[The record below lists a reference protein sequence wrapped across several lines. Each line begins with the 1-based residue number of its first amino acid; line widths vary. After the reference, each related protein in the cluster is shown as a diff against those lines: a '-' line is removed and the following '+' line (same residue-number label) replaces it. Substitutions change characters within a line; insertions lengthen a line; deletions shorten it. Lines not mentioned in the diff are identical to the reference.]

1 MAKSNR
7 RALIEERIEEYIR
20 LSDEIRY
27 YKQEIDR
34 LESEIGKVSSLL
46 FRDRPKEY
54 IEDVLSVLADMMNE
68 HLYDLGYDMLA
79 TLIRKYYEDYDL
91 FMDERKRHM
100 SPDRLAIFE
109 GKIE

>member
-1 MAKSNR
+1 MARSNTK
-7 RALIEERIEEYIR
+7 ALIKERIEEYIR

-27 YKQEIDR
+27 YKQELER
-34 LESEIGKVSSLL
+34 LHSEIAKVSSLL

-54 IEDVLSVLADMMNE
+54 IEDVLSVLADMMDE
-68 HLYDLGYDMLA
+68 HAYDFGYDILA

-91 FMDERKRHM
+91 FMEERKRHM
-100 SPDRLAIFE
+100 SPERLAIFE